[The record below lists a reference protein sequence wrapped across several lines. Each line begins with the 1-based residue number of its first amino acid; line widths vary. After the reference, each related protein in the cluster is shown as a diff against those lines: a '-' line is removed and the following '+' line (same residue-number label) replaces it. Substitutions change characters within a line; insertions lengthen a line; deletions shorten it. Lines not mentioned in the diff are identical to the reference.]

1 MLAECQETQREQ
13 AQAIR
18 IYQEEMKILLE
29 QIQNAPFNKWSD
41 IPFFPFLRVVGLKDS
56 QRYWMYLAFSFE
68 IFGFSMEN
76 EIFS

>member
-41 IPFFPFLRVVGLKDS
+41 IPFFLFFTFVGLK
-56 QRYWMYLAFSFE
+56 
-68 IFGFSMEN
+68 
-76 EIFS
+76 